1 MKGFTNRTA
10 KEPSE
15 DSFVRGFG
23 SGPQTG
29 GKYKVGSACVHRCGG
44 AEVYG
49 GGGREADLSAGRLII
64 GVHRRGH
71 LGSPAVRLERPWPQ
85 ECEYSI
91 FVVMSGQGPGLDTV
105 ESAL

>member
-49 GGGREADLSAGRLII
+49 GAEKLICLQGG
-64 GVHRRGH
+64 
-71 LGSPAVRLERPWPQ
+71 
-85 ECEYSI
+85 
-91 FVVMSGQGPGLDTV
+91 
-105 ESAL
+105 